1 MLNYHDYLCRPKERF
16 MRPSVHNLLHPE
28 LINGNIV
35 KALIVFSAPIIVSC
49 LFQQL
54 YNAVDASIVGHYLG
68 EKSLAAIGACM
79 AVFELMIGF
88 GVGFGNGLSIVVA
101 RAYGAQDDEALKK
114 SVAASI
120 IVTLGVSALTTLL
133 GVFYLRDLLILLD
146 TPEEILDEAHGY
158 IGLVAAF
165 CCVLFA
171 YNLLSGL
178 LRAIGNSFMSL
189 VFLIVSSGLNV
200 ILDVVLIREFGMGV
214 RGTAIAT
221 VVAQGVSAL
230 LCAIYIFRKAR
241 ILIPQRR
248 HFCMDKGIYVE
259 LLEQGLSMA
268 LMSSLVS
275 SGSVIL
281 QSSINSFGTLVIA
294 GHVSARKVFGLSV
307 IPLLACS
314 TACATF
320 VSQNLGAHKYG
331 RIRRGVTVANYMCVG
346 WGIMCTL
353 VIPFISRYLISIMS
367 GSSEEE
373 VLDYGSTYVTFIQPF
388 YGVLGVLIVA
398 RNSLQGLGE
407 KMLPLVSSFIE
418 LVGKILFTYVIVPRT
433 GIWGIIVCEPLIWVI
448 MSIQLLYVFW
458 RHPIVVAGKGRR
470 TMAIIKNKIRLRSR
484 HI

>member
-1 MLNYHDYLCRPKERF
+1 
-16 MRPSVHNLLHPE
+16 MRPSVHSLLHPE

-35 KALIVFSAPIIVSC
+35 KAMIAFSAPIIVSC

-68 EKSLAAIGACM
+68 ERSLAAIGACV
-79 AVFELMIGF
+79 AIFELMVGF
-88 GVGFGNGLSIVVA
+88 GLGFGNGLSIVVA
-101 RAYGAQDDEALKK
+101 RAYGAQDEEALKK

-120 IVTLGVSALTTLL
+120 VVTVGVSVLTTIL
-133 GVFYLRDLLILLD
+133 GGLFLRDLLVLLG

-171 YNLLSGL
+171 YNLLSGI

-200 ILDVVLIREFGMGV
+200 LLDVILIRELGMGV

-221 VVAQGVSAL
+221 VLAQGVSAL
-230 LCAIYIFRKAR
+230 LCAVYILRKAR
-241 ILIPQRR
+241 ILIPERR
-248 HFCMDKGIYVE
+248 HFCMDRAIYVD
-259 LLEQGLSMA
+259 LLQQGLSMA
-268 LMSSLVS
+268 LMSALVS

-307 IPLLACS
+307 IPLLAFS

-331 RIRRGVTVANYMCVG
+331 RIRRGVTVANYLCVA
-346 WGIMCTL
+346 WGILCTL
-353 VIPFISRYLISIMS
+353 VIPFFSRYLISIMS

-373 VLDYGSTYVTFIQPF
+373 VLGYGSMYVTFIQPF
-388 YGVLGVLIVA
+388 YGVLGVLVVA

-407 KMLPLVSSFIE
+407 KMLPLISSFIE
-418 LVGKILFTYVIVPRT
+418 LVGKILFTYIIVPRT
-433 GIWGIIVCEPLIWVI
+433 GIWGIIICEPLIWVV
-448 MSIQLLYVFW
+448 MAVQLLYVFW
-458 RHPIVVAGKGRR
+458 RHPVVVAGKGRR
-470 TMAIIKNKIRLRSR
+470 TLSIIKSRIRLKSRLINQRSMLKS
-484 HI
+484 

>member
-1 MLNYHDYLCRPKERF
+1 
-16 MRPSVHNLLHPE
+16 MRPSVHSLLHPE
-28 LINGNIV
+28 LTNGNIV
-35 KALIVFSAPIIVSC
+35 KAMIAFSAPIIVSC

-68 EKSLAAIGACM
+68 ENSLAAIGAC
-79 AVFELMIGF
+79 AAIFELMVGF
-88 GVGFGNGLSIVVA
+88 GLGFGNGLSIVVA
-101 RAYGAQDDEALKK
+101 RAYGAQDDETLKK

-120 IVTLGVSALTTLL
+120 VVSLAVSVLITLL
-133 GVFYLRDLLILLD
+133 GLFFLRDLLTLLD

-178 LRAIGNSFMSL
+178 LRAIGNSFMAL

-200 ILDVVLIREFGMGV
+200 LLDVVLIRDFGMGV
-214 RGTAIAT
+214 QGTAIAT

-230 LCAIYIFRKAR
+230 LCAVYIFRKTP
-241 ILIPQRR
+241 ILLPQRR
-248 HFCMDKGIYVE
+248 HFCLDRAIYVE
-259 LLEQGLSMA
+259 LMQQGLSMA
-268 LMSSLVS
+268 LMSALVS

-294 GHVSARKVFGLSV
+294 GHISARKVFGLSV
-307 IPLLACS
+307 IPLLALG

-320 VSQNLGAHKYG
+320 VSQNLGAHKYS
-331 RIRRGVTVANYMCVG
+331 RIRRGVTVANYLCVA
-346 WGIMCTL
+346 WGITCTL
-353 VIPFISRYLISIMS
+353 IIPFISRYLISIMS

-388 YGVLGVLIVA
+388 YGVLGILFVS
-398 RNSLQGLGE
+398 RHSLQGLGE

-418 LVGKILFTYVIVPRT
+418 LIGKIVFTYVIVPYM
-433 GIWGIIVCEPLIWVI
+433 GIWGIIICEPLLWVV
-448 MSIQLLYVFW
+448 MTLQLLYVFW
-458 RHPIVVAGKGRR
+458 RHPIIIAGKGRR
-470 TMAIIKNKIRLRSR
+470 TLSIIKSKVRLKSYRGNHR
-484 HI
+484 HKF